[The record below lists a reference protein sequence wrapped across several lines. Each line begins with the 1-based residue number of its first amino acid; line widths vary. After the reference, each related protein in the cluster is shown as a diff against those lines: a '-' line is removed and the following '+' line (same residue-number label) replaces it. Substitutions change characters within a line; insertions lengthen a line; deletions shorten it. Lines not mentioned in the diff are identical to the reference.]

1 MGQKRPVQIFILV
14 TEDTLEE
21 SLLGTLAAKQAL
33 FLAALDPDT
42 KTSAIDLSSGL
53 DELKNRLEILLGVKP
68 DALTDKSLKEQVW

>member
-21 SLLGTLAAKQAL
+21 NLLAKQAL

-68 DALTDKSLKEQVW
+68 DALTDESLKEQVEREAQ